1 MGRHYEADVS
11 LAPRQISRGP
21 HALSNCNNEVTQK
34 MRLSSGLGLPPMPN
48 FPFVQGLYRY
58 SRQLDEGLSLSP
70 NQPKPP
76 PSKRCVNSI
85 AASKRLATAP
95 WPLQEPLA
103 EEPEKKKKAMVT
115 LAMRRENCDGRNFA
129 SSFAETDGGRGVE
142 TTARRCMTSC
152 SWVDA
157 WTRSWDELIRLCA

>member
-103 EEPEKKKKAMVT
+103 EEPEKKKKSHGHLGNAPGK
-115 LAMRRENCDGRNFA
+115 LRRTEFCIVFCGDGWWPRRGD
-129 SSFAETDGGRGVE
+129 DG
-142 TTARRCMTSC
+142 TALH
-152 SWVDA
+152 D
-157 WTRSWDELIRLCA
+157 